1 MTTSAQPQVARVIA
15 MPVRRVDPNTIEA
28 LLQLA
33 QRRAAWNRAH
43 PHATDDEQLDAW
55 AEIAEELGL

>member
-1 MTTSAQPQVARVIA
+1 MNVPEPTARVIP
-15 MPVRRVDPNTIEA
+15 MPVRRVDPSTVAA

-43 PHATDDEQLDAW
+43 PNATDDEQIDAW
-55 AEIAEELGL
+55 AAIAEELGL